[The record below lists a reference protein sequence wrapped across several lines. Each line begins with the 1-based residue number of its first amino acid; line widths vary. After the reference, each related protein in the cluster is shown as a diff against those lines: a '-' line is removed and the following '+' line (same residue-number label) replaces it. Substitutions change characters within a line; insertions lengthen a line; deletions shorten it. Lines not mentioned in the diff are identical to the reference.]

1 MGRGQLEQM
10 EDGGLESTDGS
21 LHPDVSPHGVPGR
34 RGVAPRD
41 HLEPAPSGQPT
52 RTCLFLSYGFQE
64 RKRLCRITV
73 PGSCL
78 PGQSLGGHQKQRE
91 SPRETPH
98 GPLTTGEDGLDSDL
112 RRKALPLLP
121 EAETVDCTE
130 GGKEPGT
137 GRGAGGPA
145 HLQPTSAFR
154 GPAGPWLCA
163 ARLGRCPSRT
173 HSTNLH
179 PSVRSVVH
187 PSPGLGPVHC
197 GDPRGPECGF
207 TAQTGATPLP
217 RERSGLISFPYHL
230 PLCQGRTGCGR
241 PVCPVH
247 GRHQGLRTKLCSTSQ
262 EEQGDSL
269 NSLGQRGPGLAG
281 GDPHPLHPRTIHGSQ
296 PDRAGQ
302 SRQGRTH
309 TRQGSAGRKLGP
321 QAAQEERWCA
331 WARLR
336 EKALT

>member
-1 MGRGQLEQM
+1 MRLSEVIMWMGRECPRVRGNQPGCGRVEVGRGQLEQM

-52 RTCLFLSYGFQE
+52 RTCLFLSHGFQE
-64 RKRLCRITV
+64 RKRLCLITV

-78 PGQSLGGHQKQRE
+78 SLGGHQKQRE

-98 GPLTTGEDGLDSDL
+98 GPLTTGEDGLDFDL

-121 EAETVDCTE
+121 EAETVGCTE

-163 ARLGRCPSRT
+163 ARPGRCPSRT
-173 HSTNLH
+173 HSPRPPPLSQKRC
-179 PSVRSVVH
+179 PS
-187 PSPGLGPVHC
+187 
-197 GDPRGPECGF
+197 
-207 TAQTGATPLP
+207 LP
-217 RERSGLISFPYHL
+217 RSGS
-230 PLCQGRTGCGR
+230 G
-241 PVCPVH
+241 
-247 GRHQGLRTKLCSTSQ
+247 
-262 EEQGDSL
+262 SL
-269 NSLGQRGPGLAG
+269 
-281 GDPHPLHPRTIHGSQ
+281 
-296 PDRAGQ
+296 
-302 SRQGRTH
+302 
-309 TRQGSAGRKLGP
+309 
-321 QAAQEERWCA
+321 W
-331 WARLR
+331 
-336 EKALT
+336 